1 MKSNV
6 YFIEFGA
13 SYFEDSILNRLDKL
27 FKKCGAQNIIKK
39 DELIAIKG
47 HFGESGNVSFVSPV
61 YYRRIVDKVKESG
74 GLPFL
79 TDTNTM
85 YVGERNNSVKHLI
98 NAVKNGFSYTTLG
111 APVIISDGL
120 RGTDY
125 VEIEVNQKHIKKA
138 KIASGIYWADSMIVL
153 SHTKMHLA
161 ASFGGAIKNIGMGC
175 ASRGG
180 KQEQHSGNM
189 PGIDK
194 EKCTGCGECEKWCNF
209 DAIHVVDKKAQ
220 IDKNKCAGCGECLAV
235 CRFSAVFSNWDAS
248 SISLQEKMVEYAGAV
263 LKNKKDKIVFFNFL
277 INITPDCDCLPSS
290 GKYLVPDIGILASFD
305 PVAIDA
311 ASVYLINKA
320 QPIDTNLK
328 GRVKYDLSYKD
339 KDKFKMVYPKLDWR
353 VQIDYAEEIGLGTKE
368 FELIEVK

>member
-6 YFIEFGA
+6 YFLEFGA

-61 YYRRIVDKVKESG
+61 YYRRIVDKVKESC

-189 PGIDK
+189 P
-194 EKCTGCGECEKWCNF
+194 
-209 DAIHVVDKKAQ
+209 AH
-220 IDKNKCAGCGECLAV
+220 
-235 CRFSAVFSNWDAS
+235 SNPA
-248 SISLQEKMVEYAGAV
+248 
-263 LKNKKDKIVFFNFL
+263 
-277 INITPDCDCLPSS
+277 
-290 GKYLVPDIGILASFD
+290 
-305 PVAIDA
+305 
-311 ASVYLINKA
+311 
-320 QPIDTNLK
+320 
-328 GRVKYDLSYKD
+328 
-339 KDKFKMVYPKLDWR
+339 
-353 VQIDYAEEIGLGTKE
+353 
-368 FELIEVK
+368 